1 MADAPTTTAT
11 TGATEEPE
19 APALSE
25 SSEAA
30 LARLQPELGDAIIEH
45 GGAFGGLVV
54 RVRPDAWRRTAQFC
68 KQQLGCDYLSFV
80 SVIDWL
86 PTPTITEEGSGD
98 TSAPVQPK
106 EMTFGVA
113 GSAGRMQVF
122 AHVESTHQPE
132 LGITFKVD
140 VDDDDPHAESWV
152 SVYPGADWHERE
164 AWEMYGVVFDGHPE
178 PASPLPSVRVRR
190 PSAAQGLPVA
200 RPRGEAVARSRRRRA
215 DAGRARGCRRR
226 DCRRRRG
233 RCNRVT
239 TTPTDLPQPG
249 ELPEVDVDPT
259 IYRHL
264 ADSQM
269 NVELDT
275 GDMVLNIGPQHPAT
289 HGTLRLVVR
298 LDGERVVAADP
309 VIGYMHR
316 GYEKLTE
323 YRTYPQITTLI
334 NRIDWLSSFANEVP
348 FIHAAE
354 QLMNIEA
361 PPRAE
366 WIRTALTELSRI
378 ATFLLFLGEMGLQ
391 VGAITPAFYGF
402 RDREYV
408 LNLIEAATG
417 GRFHPNFNRIGGI
430 KEDLPWGWISD
441 CREAMRKVLESCD
454 TFEDLVVGNPIFE
467 QRTRS
472 IGIIPGELGAT
483 YGVSGSNLRA
493 SGVDWDLRRDGKPYL
508 VVPTS
513 STGRCGPTRTATR
526 SRATGCACRRR
537 VSRRAWCCRLIDGL
551 PAGPIM
557 AKVPRI
563 IKVPEGEVWVNTEN
577 PLGEMG
583 YYVVSKGAT
592 GPFRV
597 KIRSASFSNVSILDW
612 LLRGVYV
619 PDVITI
625 LASLYFILGD
635 IDR

>member
-1 MADAPTTTAT
+1 M
-11 TGATEEPE
+11 
-19 APALSE
+19 
-25 SSEAA
+25 
-30 LARLQPELGDAIIEH
+30 
-45 GGAFGGLVV
+45 
-54 RVRPDAWRRTAQFC
+54 
-68 KQQLGCDYLSFV
+68 
-80 SVIDWL
+80 
-86 PTPTITEEGSGD
+86 
-98 TSAPVQPK
+98 
-106 EMTFGVA
+106 
-113 GSAGRMQVF
+113 
-122 AHVESTHQPE
+122 
-132 LGITFKVD
+132 
-140 VDDDDPHAESWV
+140 
-152 SVYPGADWHERE
+152 
-164 AWEMYGVVFDGHPE
+164 
-178 PASPLPSVRVRR
+178 
-190 PSAAQGLPVA
+190 
-200 RPRGEAVARSRRRRA
+200 
-215 DAGRARGCRRR
+215 
-226 DCRRRRG
+226 
-233 RCNRVT
+233 T
-239 TTPTDLPQPG
+239 TTPTNLPQPH
-249 ELPEVDVDPT
+249 ELPEFEVDQT
-259 IYRHL
+259 LYRHL

-316 GYEKLTE
+316 GYEKLVE

-354 QLMNIEA
+354 KLMDVEA

-366 WIRTALTELSRI
+366 WIRTALTEMSRI

-408 LNLIEAATG
+408 LNLLEAATG

-430 KEDLPWGWISD
+430 LNDVPWGWVND
-441 CREAMRKVLESCD
+441 ARQAMRKVLESCD

-472 IGIIPGELGAT
+472 IGIIPAELGAA

-493 SGVDWDLRRDGKPYL
+493 SGVDWDLRRDGAPYL
-508 VVPTS
+508 VYKDLDWKVWTHPDGDS
-513 STGRCGPTRTATR
+513 FARYWVRLQETRESAR
-526 SRATGCACRRR
+526 M
-537 VSRRAWCCRLIDGL
+537 VLQLIDGL
-551 PAGPIM
+551 PSGPIM
-557 AKVPRI
+557 SKVPRI
-563 IKVPEGEVWVNTEN
+563 IKVPPGEVWVNTEN

-597 KIRSASFSNVSILDW
+597 KIRSASFSNVSILPW
-612 LLRGVYV
+612 LLRGVYI
-619 PDVITI
+619 PDIITI
-625 LASLYFILGD
+625 MASLYFILGD